1 MKKIFAPFLPPWA
14 ETGLQPAFY
23 DVESGTVLQQTA
35 RMYDKVNQ
43 LTRLFNEFSEATS
56 EEVNAFER
64 EVNET
69 VAEYIEKFTELKD
82 FVDDYFDN
90 LDVQQEINN
99 KLDDM
104 VEQGTLQEI
113 ITTYIQSN
121 VAWTF
126 DSVAE
131 LKDATNLTADSFAQT
146 FGYYSANGSG
156 SAYYKIRTKEVS
168 DTPDDMFIIAL
179 HDNTIVAELV
189 LVDCLYAEQL
199 GAYGDGTHDD
209 TTALQAGIDYCI
221 ANNLVFKSKGDK
233 TYLISTTLTVD
244 NCNIDFNNAVIKS
257 ATAIDLLTINTED
270 YYGYIKNVT
279 LDMDSIAT
287 TGIKITEGRKKE
299 ISNVVINNVTTKGVV
314 FNSGYEVIMHDCHIN
329 GNASSSS
336 SIGIELNSG
345 DSNFTDIIMVDCN
358 TAVKSGTAS
367 NILTRVHAWILN
379 TGNLTNSKFIDCAGD
394 CVLTMTDCYSDTY
407 QYTLYQESGKTPQI
421 LCKGLMVYYNNG
433 IYNHNT
439 YNYNSY
445 VIYANTIA
453 NMRYVT
459 IENSYLKGLSD
470 SDIHTYMCNENT
482 FVGILNNNIY
492 FSVTNNIANAI
503 TGIHASLTTV
513 KNVIYKVGDMVQ
525 IDAMFSYDAS
535 QTSGA
540 INIGNLPAGLKPQTA
555 INTWCDV
562 TEKQW
567 NSDEHNITYLY
578 IEDALSVKL
587 PAILTSGTRYIHINI
602 VYKQKQ

>member
-1 MKKIFAPFLPPWA
+1 MAWNTKIPHLRRF
-14 ETGLQPAFY
+14 
-23 DVESGTVLQQTA
+23 VLQNFPFIEEDFDALTDYQLLCKVVEYLNTVITSQNEVIQQMINVTA
-35 RMYDKVNQ
+35 DFESLEGLFNQ
-43 LTRLFNEFSEATS
+43 L
-56 EEVNAFER
+56 
-64 EVNET
+64 
-69 VAEYIEKFTELKD
+69 KD
-82 FVDDYFDN
+82 YVDNYFDN
-90 LDVQQEINN
+90 LDVQDEINN
-99 KLDDM
+99 KLEAM
-104 VEQGTLQEI
+104 VEDGTLQEI

-126 DSVAE
+126 DNVSE
-131 LKDATNLTADSFAQT
+131 MQSATNLIADSYAQT
-146 FGYYSANGSG
+146 YGYYSVGDGG
-156 SAYYKIRTKEVS
+156 SAKYKIREAEEEETA
-168 DTPDDMFIIAL
+168 DGMFTIAVADGL
-179 HDNTIVAELV
+179 IAELV
-189 LVDCLYAEQL
+189 INDMVNVCQL

-209 TTALQAGIDYCI
+209 TSVLSAAITYCLTNDKILTAPSG
-221 ANNLVFKSKGDK
+221 K
-233 TYLISTTLTVD
+233 TFIINSALNV
-244 NCNIDFNNAVIKS
+244 NNAKIDLNTSTIKAGS
-257 ATAIDLLTINTED
+257 AIDMIVIDSEN
-270 YYGYIKNVT
+270 YHGYIKNVT
-279 LDMDSIAT
+279 LDMDSTAT

-299 ISNVVINNVTTKGVV
+299 IYNVVINNVTTKGVV
-314 FNSGYEVIMHDCHIN
+314 FHSGYEVIMHDCHIN

-345 DSNFTDIIMVDCN
+345 DSNFTDIIMIDCN
-358 TAVKSGTAS
+358 TAVKTGTAS

-379 TGNLTNSKFIDCAGD
+379 TANLTNSKFIDCAGD

-421 LCKGLMVYYNNG
+421 LCKGLMVYYNNS
-433 IYNHNT
+433 IYNHTT

-482 FVGILNNNIY
+482 FVGILNNNMY
-492 FSVTNNIANAI
+492 FNITNNIANAI
-503 TGIHASLTTV
+503 TSINADLTTV

-540 INIGNLPAGLKPQTA
+540 INIGNLPVGLKPQTA

-578 IEDALSVKL
+578 IEDSLSVKL